1 MLSAH
6 PVLEN
11 QHYLADKCQI
21 EEEPLDNIR
30 EVSETVRD
38 EQIKS
43 IKEIKARRDT
53 VAVQKVLGAVANC
66 AGSDGNLLEAA
77 ISASRARATATVGG
91 GSDAMEKVFGWYVAT
106 TRYIYPESM
115 PPSMPTV
122 KYLPP

>member
-66 AGSDGNLLEAA
+66 FGSDVHLLD
-77 ISASRARATATVGG
+77 
-91 GSDAMEKVFGWYVAT
+91 SDKST
-106 TRYIYPESM
+106 
-115 PPSMPTV
+115 
-122 KYLPP
+122 